1 MNSKKLAALV
11 ALSLSAGLAGCAAQT
26 DAADDESQDEAITAP
41 ADESNAVANDEKTGE
56 AADKCGFGGFGGFG
70 WGGFGWGGFG
80 WGGFG
85 GCGGFGWGGF
95 GWGGFGGCGGFG
107 WGGFGGCGCGG
118 FGGWGGGFGGCW

>member
-11 ALSLSAGLAGCAAQT
+11 ALAISAGLTGCAAQP
-26 DAADDESQDEAITAP
+26 DVADEATEGEDQAVAAP
-41 ADESNAVANDEKTGE
+41 ADESTAVASNEKTGE
-56 AADKCGFGGFGGFG
+56 AAEKC
-70 WGGFGWGGFG
+70 GFG

-95 GWGGFGGCGGFG
+95 GWGGIGFGGCGFGWGGFAWGGFG

-118 FGGWGGGFGGCW
+118 FGGCW